1 MTQHTAMVEVT
12 LKPCPFCGDK
22 AYRSHA
28 GVIQCE
34 RCGACIANARAWN
47 TRRAQPSITPA
58 AELVEVLREAR
69 GSVVTEQHAALGLG
83 QTERAE
89 MLRERLARIDNIL
102 GSADNGG

>member
-47 TRRAQPSITPA
+47 TRRAQPSITPPEPQSA
-58 AELVEVLREAR
+58 SNDAI
-69 GSVVTEQHAALGLG
+69 
-83 QTERAE
+83 RAQPKE
-89 MLRERLARIDNIL
+89 GE
-102 GSADNGG
+102 